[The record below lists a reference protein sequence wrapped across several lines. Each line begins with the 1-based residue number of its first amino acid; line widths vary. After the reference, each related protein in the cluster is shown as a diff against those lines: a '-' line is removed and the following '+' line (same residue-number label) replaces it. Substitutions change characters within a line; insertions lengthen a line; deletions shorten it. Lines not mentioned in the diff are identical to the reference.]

1 MRIQLTEEQYSRL
14 VEQMIGV
21 SDYSPTSGKPMPNYG
36 ENLKKATSGVTKD
49 DLVDYT
55 SAGLDGIPGLG
66 NLASFGVD
74 TVHAL
79 SYMYRY
85 IKTTNEQEKIEYGIM
100 GLLTLVTAFIP
111 VGGNI
116 INVASRGGLKT
127 FVRRTPEEVLHL
139 LKRLGLYNKKIWPFQ
154 KLPWSFSVGLFLFKV
169 TRGEMEE
176 YLVDI
181 YNKLNELKKKLQKT
195 PLEKSIIEFQNMI
208 NDIQRNGEIYGKSVK
223 YV

>member
-1 MRIQLTEEQYSRL
+1 MRIQVTEEQYSRL
-14 VEQMIGV
+14 VEQMASAMSNPKNATGKRGV
-21 SDYSPTSGKPMPNYG
+21 DT
-36 ENLKKATSGVTKD
+36 D
-49 DLVDYT
+49 DLVDYA
-55 SAGLDGIPGLG
+55 SAGLDVIPGIG

-74 TVHAL
+74 IVHAI
-79 SYMYRY
+79 SYVYRY
-85 IKTTNEQEKIEYGIM
+85 SKTNNQQEKIEYGIM

-139 LKRLGLYNKKIWPFQ
+139 LKKLGLYNKKIWPFQ
-154 KLPWSFSVGLFLFKV
+154 KLPWSFNVGLFLFKV
-169 TRGEMEE
+169 TRGEMEDH
-176 YLVDI
+176 LVDI
-181 YNKLNELKKKLQKT
+181 YNKLNELRKKLQKT

-208 NDIQRNGEIYGKSVK
+208 NDIQRNGEIYSKAVK